1 MTTPIQDFVLIVRK
15 NLEKN
20 GFPDKSVAFPLEK
33 MYESASQRGFSF
45 NKVRDEL
52 KEIDIASEIEGDR
65 IIFTKHT
72 AAAASAADPFDMS
85 NMAALAQQMLA
96 KMTPEQQ
103 AQISQMMQNMS
114 PEEMS
119 RIKSQWE
126 NMPSE
131 EKQRAMKDL
140 K

>member
-1 MTTPIQDFVLIVRK
+1 
-15 NLEKN
+15 
-20 GFPDKSVAFPLEK
+20 

-52 KEIDIASEIEGDR
+52 KEMEIASEIEGDR
-65 IIFTKHT
+65 IIFSKQTAP
-72 AAAASAADPFDMS
+72 AAAAADAFDMNS
-85 NMAALAQQMLA
+85 MATLAQQMLA

>member
-1 MTTPIQDFVLIVRK
+1 MTAALEDFVQLVRK

-20 GFPDKSVAFPLEK
+20 GFPEKSVSFPLEK
-33 MYESASQRGFSF
+33 MYESASERGFSF

-52 KEIDIASEIEGDR
+52 KQLEINSEIEGDR
-65 IIFTKHT
+65 IIFAKQLNDTQ
-72 AAAASAADPFDMS
+72 AASEGFDMS
-85 NMAALAQQMLA
+85 NMAAMAQQMLA

-103 AQISQMMQNMS
+103 AQIAQMMQNMT

-126 NMPSE
+126 NMPAE